1 MRNWE
6 RPMVVV
12 DTFAANEFVS
22 TCAEGGSAYKFQ
34 CNAGEGDH
42 KYNVYY
48 VDKNNHKRYIASNN
62 LLSGARFINYH
73 PCDTKHEASTE
84 DEFINGYIDDQ
95 STPFKDEKI
104 PVVIWTDNGRSVHC
118 TAKLNIESWE
128 KTHS

>member
-22 TCAEGGSAYKFQ
+22 SCGVQNRVYKFK
-34 CNAGEGDH
+34 CDAGEEGH

-48 VDKNNHKRYIASNN
+48 LDNNNRKHYIALDIPFVAQFDS
-62 LLSGARFINYH
+62 YH
-73 PCDTKHEASTE
+73 PCNTTHEASTK

-95 STPFKDEKI
+95 STWRDEKV
-104 PVVIWTDNGRSVHC
+104 PVVIWTDRGTNVHC
-118 TAKLNIESWE
+118 TTNLQMDTWQTE
-128 KTHS
+128 KS

>member
-22 TCAEGGSAYKFQ
+22 SCKDTNTVYLFK
-34 CNAGEGDH
+34 CNAGEEGH

-48 VDKNNHKRYIASNN
+48 YDNNNRKHYIASNN
-62 LLSGARFINYH
+62 SWIWAQFGSYH
-73 PCDTKHEASTE
+73 PCDATHEASTK

-95 STPFKDEKI
+95 STRKDEGV
-104 PVVIWTDNGRSVHC
+104 PVVIWTDRGTNVHC
-118 TAKLNIESWE
+118 TTDLQKNTWQTAKS
-128 KTHS
+128 

>member
-22 TCAEGGSAYKFQ
+22 SCGVQNTVYLFK
-34 CNAGEGDH
+34 CNAGEKRH

-48 VDKNNHKRYIASNN
+48 YDKYNQRHYIASNDDWD
-62 LLSGARFINYH
+62 GAQFDGYH
-73 PCDTKHEASTE
+73 PCDATHEASTK

-95 STPFKDEKI
+95 RTRKDERV
-104 PVVIWTDNGRSVHC
+104 PVVIWTDRGTDVHC
-118 TAKLNIESWE
+118 TTDLQKNTWQTAKS
-128 KTHS
+128 